1 MRSRA
6 LIVRSAPV
14 VAGVGAL
21 TAVTMLLANLTGAR
35 PDHGYAARLA
45 IIAVVPA
52 CAPFALYV
60 AHRRGTTASEAGRR
74 SAALLVVAIVVV
86 ATPLTRGNC
95 GNWPPG

>member
-1 MRSRA
+1 M
-6 LIVRSAPV
+6 

-60 AHRRGTTASEAGRR
+60 AHPRGTTASEAGRR
-74 SAALLVVAIVVV
+74 SAALLVMAIVVV
-86 ATPLTRGNC
+86 AMPLTVC
-95 GNWPPG
+95 SWPPG